1 MKRLINIALAST
13 VVILLSTG
21 CGNSNTNNNTKS
33 VDGTVNV
40 GTELTLQSHT
50 TSKKLH
56 EAIIKAGEVLGLKMT
71 KFKANAIIAEKV
83 TGDNSSSATVTFSKE
98 QVVITKESGNF
109 DADGLLTAI
118 EAELK
123 NEETH

>member
-21 CGNSNTNNNTKS
+21 CGNSNTNSNTNN
-33 VDGTVNV
+33 VADTVNV

-56 EAIIKAGEVLGLKMT
+56 EAIIKAGSAKGLKMT
-71 KFKANAIIAEKV
+71 EFKANAIIAEKV
-83 TGDNSSSATVTFSKE
+83 TGDSSSSATVTFNNE
-98 QVVITKESGNF
+98 QVVITKESKDF
-109 DADGLLTAI
+109 DADGLLAAI

>member
-1 MKRLINIALAST
+1 MKKLINIALAST
-13 VVILLSTG
+13 VVMLLSTG
-21 CGNSNTNNNTKS
+21 CGNSNTNSTTKS
-33 VDGTVNV
+33 IDSTMNV
-40 GTELTLQSHT
+40 GAELTLQSHT

-56 EAIIKAGEVLGLKMT
+56 EAIIKAGKAKGLKMT
-71 KFKANAIIAEKV
+71 EFKANAIIAENV

-109 DADGLLTAI
+109 DADGLLAAI

-123 NEETH
+123 NVETH

>member
-13 VVILLSTG
+13 VVMLLSTG
-21 CGNSNTNNNTKS
+21 CGNSNTNSTAKGVDNTA
-33 VDGTVNV
+33 NV

-56 EAIIKAGEVLGLKMT
+56 EAIIKAGKAQGLKMT
-71 KFKANAIIAEKV
+71 EFKANAIIAEKV
-83 TGDNSSSATVTFSKE
+83 TGENSSSATVTFNKE
-98 QVVITKESGNF
+98 HVVITKESENF
-109 DADGLLTAI
+109 DADGLLAAI

-123 NEETH
+123 NEATH

>member
-13 VVILLSTG
+13 AVILLSTG
-21 CGNSNTNNNTKS
+21 CGNSNTKS
-33 VDGTVNV
+33 VDNTMNV

-56 EAIIKAGEVLGLKMT
+56 DAIIKAGKAKGLKMT
-71 KFKANAIIAEKV
+71 KFKANAIIAEKI
-83 TGDNSSSATVTFSKE
+83 TGDNSASATVTFSKE
-98 QVVITKESGNF
+98 QVVITKGSGDF
-109 DADGLLTAI
+109 DADGLLAAI